1 MLLLRHLAA
10 QSTAKR
16 ALNCKK
22 IYAPLRSP
30 SQFHCMNRIV
40 VWLNPL
46 RGKQLVGSLL
56 HTSISF
62 GLDRVKEQQGQLLP
76 KGVRRARR
84 DVTSQGPASK
94 WGRAAP
100 GVTPVFIQEP
110 PGSPSK
116 LTAMRQTSKRQAMN
130 QPWSQDQ
137 AQQVL
142 SSSTEAR
149 GHKASFHTGVKF
161 SRAHMQ
167 AGLRASQP
175 QQCCNK
181 S

>member
-62 GLDRVKEQQGQLLP
+62 GLDRVKEQQGPAASQRSQEGK
-76 KGVRRARR
+76 KGCH
-84 DVTSQGPASK
+84 Q
-94 WGRAAP
+94 
-100 GVTPVFIQEP
+100 
-110 PGSPSK
+110 PGSSLK
-116 LTAMRQTSKRQAMN
+116 VGQ
-130 QPWSQDQ
+130 
-137 AQQVL
+137 
-142 SSSTEAR
+142 SSSR
-149 GHKASFHTGVKF
+149 GHPSVHP
-161 SRAHMQ
+161 RAPRVTKQ
-167 AGLRASQP
+167 AHSDEADQ
-175 QQCCNK
+175 
-181 S
+181 